1 MLFYLSLQCSLI
13 LSSLPLSAG
22 EDRWLCTLLLQQGHR
37 IEYSAVSV
45 AMTFAP
51 TRFGELFNQRRRWGP
66 STMANVLDLLMSR
79 RATVARNRSISTLYM
94 LYLVLL
100 FVSSAVGPSTVLLAM
115 ESSMQEVFGF
125 QTWLAFLLTLGPT
138 AVFVVVCLR
147 CKAATQLKV

>member
-1 MLFYLSLQCSLI
+1 
-13 LSSLPLSAG
+13 
-22 EDRWLCTLLLQQGHR
+22 
-37 IEYSAVSV
+37 
-45 AMTFAP
+45 
-51 TRFGELFNQRRRWGP
+51 
-66 STMANVLDLLMSR
+66 MANVLDLLMSR

-138 AVFVVVCLR
+138 AAFVVVCLR
-147 CKAATQLKV
+147 CKAATQLKVYIYISTFLLNVHRSEVA